1 MLSLVMARRL
11 GTESA
16 GLDGLAVA
24 IGIAACM
31 TLPLAIPAAIAT
43 RGPRDLVLV
52 AAIAALGVALPY
64 VLEYIA
70 IRLVPVRTFSILLS
84 LDPAIALLAGAL
96 WLGQSLDASEVLGV
110 GLVVVASAGVVA
122 TRR

>member
-1 MLSLVMARRL
+1 M
-11 GTESA
+11 
-16 GLDGLAVA
+16 
-24 IGIAACM
+24 
-31 TLPLAIPAAIAT
+31 
-43 RGPRDLVLV
+43 LV
-52 AAIAALGVALPY
+52 AAVAALGVALPY
-64 VLEYIA
+64 ALEYVA

-96 WLGQSLDASEVLGV
+96 WLSQTLAAPEVLGV